1 RFAIHQAQRALAQT
15 LAAADE
21 RHVVFHA
28 RGGSIARGGGRIDTL
43 VRAAPAG
50 TVNGGLRVT
59 EQGESVQQGYWLRP
73 LAMRPLERAFSAL
86 TLATSPGRR
95 GTPAV
100 DSPAYLKCAAA
111 LAAASGETYRKLVY
125 AESDFYDYFR
135 AVTPIDVIE
144 RMQIGSRPIHRTEA
158 E

>member
-1 RFAIHQAQRALAQT
+1 
-15 LAAADE
+15 
-21 RHVVFHA
+21 
-28 RGGSIARGGGRIDTL
+28 
-43 VRAAPAG
+43 
-50 TVNGGLRVT
+50 
-59 EQGESVQQGYWLRP
+59 GESVQQGYGLRP
-73 LAMRPLERAFSAL
+73 IAMRTLERAFSAL
-86 TLATSPGRR
+86 TLATSPARR

-158 E
+158 EGLEGMLPVPWVFAWTQTRHMIPGWYGAGAGLQTAIAQCGMAQLRDAYESWFFLRNL